1 MNSSYQLIKTAE
13 ELREAVARLSAE
25 PFVGFDTETTG
36 LDPHNSRLR
45 LLQLASPQEC
55 YVVDLF
61 HFPAAALAPAL
72 GLLAAPAPV
81 KVAHNAKFDAE
92 FLLTHFKVR
101 LGATFDTYLA
111 SLLVSAG
118 NENDRHNLEA
128 VTARYLEVP
137 LDKTQQMSDW
147 SGALTA
153 EQLEYAARDAQVVLP
168 LRERLAARLNE
179 LELRRVAEIEFD
191 LIGAMAAMEVAGIFL
206 DAACW
211 RALAQRVEAEY
222 KRVAAEL
229 RSELSAPAP
238 QMSLFE
244 SARQEINLD
253 SPAQVKE
260 AFARLG
266 IQVESTR
273 EWRLQKQAAE
283 HPVVARLLEYR
294 GLSKSLSSYGVSM
307 LEYINPTTGRIHANF
322 RQIAAPTG
330 RMGCAS
336 PSLHQIPHAREY
348 RECFRAPEGRK
359 LVVAD
364 FSQVEMRILADIA
377 EDEALIAAFLSGA
390 DLHRATASQMLGVP
404 LDQVTPQ
411 QRAQAKGLNYG
422 VIYGM
427 GAEGLASRI
436 KVSVGEAEVL
446 IKKYFAA
453 YPGVARW
460 LNAAAETA
468 IKEGRARSAAGRL
481 WVFKLEG
488 LDRGQLA
495 QVRRLGKN
503 APIQGTAS
511 DIFKRAMKL
520 VDDALQGSGAQI
532 VHSIHDEVV
541 VECAAEVAEG
551 VAREVARA
559 MTAAGEEFLTRVP
572 VIVDAKVS
580 DAWLKE

>member
-1 MNSSYQLIKTAE
+1 MNTSYRLIETAE
-13 ELREAVARLSAE
+13 ELRGAVSALSAG

-45 LLQLASPQEC
+45 LLQLASAEAC
-55 YVVDLF
+55 FVVDLF
-61 HFPAAALAPAL
+61 NFPAAALAPAL
-72 GLLAAPAPV
+72 ELLAAPAPV

-92 FLLTHFKVR
+92 FLLTHCGVR
-101 LGATFDTYLA
+101 LGGVFDTYLA
-111 SLLVSAG
+111 SILASAG
-118 NENDRHNLEA
+118 AEGDRHNLEA
-128 VTARYLEVP
+128 VAARYLEVP
-137 LDKTQQMSDW
+137 LDKSQQLSDW
-147 SGALTA
+147 SGELSAA
-153 EQLEYAARDAQVVLP
+153 QLEYAARDAQVLLP
-168 LRERLAARLNE
+168 LRERLAAKLDE
-179 LELRRVAEIEFD
+179 LALGRVAQIEFE
-191 LIGAMAAMEVAGIFL
+191 LVNAMAAMEVAGIYL

-211 RALAQRVEAEY
+211 RAQAARQQVEY
-222 KRVAAEL
+222 DRVAADL
-229 RSELSAPAP
+229 RRELSPPAP

-244 SARQEINLD
+244 TARDEVNLD
-253 SPAQVKE
+253 SPAQVKN
-260 AFARLG
+260 ALARMG
-266 IQVESTR
+266 IEVESTR

-294 GLSKSLSSYGVSM
+294 GLSKSLSAYGLSM
-307 LEYINPTTGRIHANF
+307 LEYINPTTGRVHANF

-336 PSLHQIPHAREY
+336 PSLQQIPSAREY
-348 RECFRAPEGRK
+348 RECFRAPAGRK

-364 FSQVEMRILADIA
+364 YSQIEMRILAEFA
-377 EDEALIAAFLSGA
+377 RDEALIAAFKSGA

-404 LDQVTPQ
+404 LDEVTPK

-427 GAEGLASRI
+427 GAEGLAGRI
-436 KVSVGEAEVL
+436 NVTVGEAEVL

-460 LNAAAETA
+460 VNDAAETA

-481 WVFKLEG
+481 WTFRLEG

-495 QVRRLGKN
+495 QIRRLGKN
-503 APIQGTAS
+503 APIQGTGS

-520 VDDALQGSGAQI
+520 VDDALQGTDAQI

-541 VECAAEVAEG
+541 VECAEG
-551 VAREVARA
+551 IAGETARRVSRA
-559 MTAAGEEFLTRVP
+559 MTAAGEEFLTAVP
-572 VIVDAKVS
+572 VIVDAKVA